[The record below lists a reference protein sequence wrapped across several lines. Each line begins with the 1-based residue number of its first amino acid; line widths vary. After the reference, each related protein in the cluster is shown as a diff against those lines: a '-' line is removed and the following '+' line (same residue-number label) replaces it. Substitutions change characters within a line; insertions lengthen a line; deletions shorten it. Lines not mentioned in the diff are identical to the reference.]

1 MDFNWFPILNKI
13 IMNIIELDNLCQQSI
28 KTFPVEDVYGTYKKP
43 LTLIKLENLVAI
55 NHLDLKNIGFFLYD
69 DKPYMPAPTDI
80 IQFATT
86 GGDGCY
92 FAFLTDYGYYENLEE
107 APIVFICPADF
118 DERYPYHANK
128 LFAKNIRDFLR
139 IMITMQ
145 YAEIVRFKNL
155 IDMDFE
161 YEINIMKAD
170 IESNSNEK
178 EIIMRNKTIEI
189 LKSEFQLNEFDNLND
204 YYTILDLERKK
215 ENYINL
221 KDGLGI
227 KTLTANHTFGNDFS
241 VISTLEESLSKA
253 SKLERV
259 KFYREAPYIYH
270 YFSDEYQMVTLLIAK
285 YLYLDGFIR
294 ESKILNFEL
303 EQNIKSKKYLGARK
317 VMLEKSKN

>member
-1 MDFNWFPILNKI
+1 VVNTLLYIFQTVVLPNPLF
-13 IMNIIELDNLCQQSI
+13 
-28 KTFPVEDVYGTYKKP
+28 KTS
-43 LTLIKLENLVAI
+43 LSLL
-55 NHLDLKNIGFFLYD
+55 
-69 DKPYMPAPTDI
+69 
-80 IQFATT
+80 
-86 GGDGCY
+86 
-92 FAFLTDYGYYENLEE
+92 
-107 APIVFICPADF
+107 
-118 DERYPYHANK
+118 RY
-128 LFAKNIRDFLR
+128 
-139 IMITMQ
+139 
-145 YAEIVRFKNL
+145 
-155 IDMDFE
+155 
-161 YEINIMKAD
+161 
-170 IESNSNEK
+170 
-178 EIIMRNKTIEI
+178 
-189 LKSEFQLNEFDNLND
+189 
-204 YYTILDLERKK
+204 
-215 ENYINL
+215 NL